1 MASASSKRPTKGR
14 ADAAANTLAR
24 KFSQLGLETDA
35 DFVVHLPLRYE
46 DETAVHAIGD
56 ARAGLPQQ
64 FEGEVVEQ
72 IITQRPRKQLQVIL
86 QDQSGR
92 ITLRW
97 LHFYPSQLKQL
108 AEGQRVRVRGEVRR
122 GFHGLELVHPKVT
135 KPDQGLS
142 DTLTPV
148 YPASDGLRQQQI
160 QNRIN
165 EALERLPLQDTLP
178 EVLREQFELPNFA
191 ESLKLLHHPPR
202 NVDAEALMQ
211 KTHPAWQ
218 RIKFDELLAQQLSL
232 AAARAARRKQK
243 SWPLVQKQGELEQ
256 QLRKRLGFKLTAAQ
270 ERVVAEIADD
280 LTLSHPM
287 HRLLQGD
294 VGSGKTVVAAMAAAQ
309 AIDSG
314 YQVALMAPTELLA
327 EQHYQKMTLWFEP
340 LGITVGWLS
349 GSQTAKQRAPV
360 LEGVHNGHCA
370 LVVGTQA
377 LIQDGVEFHKLG
389 LVILD
394 EQHRFGVG
402 QRLSLSRKG
411 EQGEKQKRTIP
422 HQLNMSATPIPRTLA
437 MSFLA
442 DLDVS
447 VIDELPAGRTPV
459 ITKLLSEH
467 RREEVIAHIYA
478 QIQEGRQVY
487 WVCPLV
493 EESEALQLQTAVDTY
508 HHLAE
513 QLAGVR
519 VGLLHGKLPTQE
531 KAQIMEAFRSGEVQV
546 LVATTV
552 IEVGVDVPNAN
563 LMVIEHAERFGLAQ
577 LHQLRGRVGRGAHQ
591 AVCVLL
597 YSQPLSAI
605 ARERLKAMYETTDGF
620 DIARRDL
627 ALRGP
632 GEFLGVRQSGQAL
645 LRFASL
651 DSDEYMIEQ
660 AQECAVLLREQYPEH
675 AHAHVQRWLKG
686 REEFLRT

>member
-1 MASASSKRPTKGR
+1 MASASSSRPSKGR
-14 ADAAANTLAR
+14 ADAAATTLAR

-46 DETAVHAIGD
+46 DETAVHAIAD
-56 ARAGLPQQ
+56 ARSGLSQQ

-86 QDQSGR
+86 QDESGR

-160 QNRIN
+160 LNRIN
-165 EALERLPLQDTLP
+165 QALERLPLKDTLP
-178 EVLREQFELPNFA
+178 EALREQFELPDFA
-191 ESLKLLHHPPR
+191 QSLRLLHHPPR
-202 NVDAEALMQ
+202 DVDAYALMQ

-243 SWPLVQKQGELEQ
+243 SWPLKKKKGQLEQ
-256 QLRKRLGFKLTAAQ
+256 RLRERLGFSLTNAQ
-270 ERVVAEIADD
+270 ERVVAEIAED
-280 LTLSHPM
+280 LTFSHPM

-309 AIDSG
+309 AIESG

-327 EQHYQKMTLWFEP
+327 EQHYQKMQQWFDP
-340 LGITVGWLS
+340 LGIAVGWLS

-360 LEGVHNGHCA
+360 LEGVQNGNCA

-377 LIQDGVEFHKLG
+377 LIQEGVEFHKLG

-411 EQGEKQKRTIP
+411 EQGEKQARTIP

-508 HHLAE
+508 QHLAE
-513 QLAGVR
+513 QLPGVK

-531 KAQIMEAFRSGEVQV
+531 KAHIMEAFRAGEVQV

-577 LHQLRGRVGRGAHQ
+577 LHQLRGRVGRGSHQ

-597 YSQPLSAI
+597 YQQPLSAI

-620 DIARRDL
+620 EIARRDL
-627 ALRGP
+627 SLRGP

-651 DSDEYMIEQ
+651 DSDEYMIEK
-660 AQECAVLLREQYPEH
+660 AQECAVLLREHYPEH